1 MAEGLMSFEMS
12 ASVIELISQATQAA
26 YSEKTDL
33 NIHAGWKENAWVKQQ
48 MWKQNHL
55 WSLPSQYRY

>member
-12 ASVIELISQATQAA
+12 ASGIELISQATQAA

-33 NIHAGWKENAWVKQQ
+33 NIHAGWKKMLE
-48 MWKQNHL
+48 
-55 WSLPSQYRY
+55 